1 VRKRVIKVM
10 RDICVQQPT
19 FPKIPEMCALMIKRI
34 SDEEAIKDLVGK
46 VFHELWFS
54 HSKTSLSEAVLN
66 TRVESILDA
75 V

>member
-34 SDEEAIKDLVGK
+34 SDEEAIK
-46 VFHELWFS
+46 
-54 HSKTSLSEAVLN
+54 
-66 TRVESILDA
+66 VEIHVVNVMHLF
-75 V
+75 